1 MAGMDENPY
10 KSPAS
15 DQPDDRTVGSR
26 ALDKIDE
33 LFELRN
39 WRIGVM
45 ICVVIAAFVT
55 PADPFSL
62 FFIAVPLVVVYF
74 IGVGVRAW
82 LNRDESS

>member
-1 MAGMDENPY
+1 MDENPY

-15 DQPDDRTVGSR
+15 DQTDDRTAGRKVR
-26 ALDKIDE
+26 DKIDE

-45 ICVVIAAFVT
+45 LCMVIAALVT

-62 FFIAVPLVVVYF
+62 FFVAVPLVVVYF
-74 IGVGVRAW
+74 VGVGVRAW
-82 LNRDESS
+82 RNRDENS